1 MMAFTPTSSIRSNA
15 VMVKSTTNQEK
26 CYSHLSLAEREEI
39 AIALEQ
45 GQSLRSIAFSLGRS
59 PSSVSREI
67 QRNSPPLNKVKYR
80 GNRAQRR
87 AEDRSRRSH
96 AKERL
101 ANPLVKAYV
110 QSHLIHDGWTP
121 EGIAGRLPLDFPGL
135 TTNYESIYLWIYT
148 ERRDLIPYL
157 VRGHK
162 KRHKRPSGKK
172 SRVSKIPN
180 RVDITERPPQVD
192 LRTVAGHWEVD
203 TVVSRESKACVAVLV
218 ERKTRFFIVILMK
231 DKTASTMHEAVAV
244 ALKGLPAGLR
254 KTLTYDNGLENAL
267 HELTNAELG
276 VTSYFCKPYHSWEK
290 GSIENRNGILRRYFP
305 KKHNWRLTTQKKID
319 KVVSKINA
327 TPMKCLGF
335 KTPAEVFAKC
345 GGVALTG

>member
-1 MMAFTPTSSIRSNA
+1 MMVFTTTSSKRSNA
-15 VMVKSTTNQEK
+15 VMVKSTTNREK
-26 CYSHLSLAEREEI
+26 CYTHLSLAEREEI

-59 PSSVSREI
+59 PSSVSREVK
-67 QRNSPPLNKVKYR
+67 RNSPPLNKVRYR
-80 GNRAQRR
+80 GNRAQRQ

-110 QSHLIHDGWTP
+110 EYHLIHDGWTP
-121 EGIAGRLPLDFPGL
+121 QGIAGRLSLDFPEL
-135 TTNYESIYLWIYT
+135 ATNYESIYLWIYS
-148 ERRDLIPYL
+148 ERRDLIPHL

-162 KRHKRPSGKK
+162 KRHKRPSGKQ
-172 SRVSKIPN
+172 SRVSKIPG
-180 RVDITERPPQVD
+180 RVDITERPFQVD
-192 LRTVAGHWEVD
+192 LRTQAGHWEVD

-218 ERKTRFFIVILMK
+218 ERKTRFFLVIRMN
-231 DKTASTMHEAVAV
+231 DKTAAALHEAVTR
-244 ALKGLPAGLR
+244 ALLGLPTGLR

-267 HELTNAELG
+267 HELTNRVLG
-276 VTSYFCKPYHSWEK
+276 VKSYFCKPYHSWEK

-305 KKHNWRLTTQKKID
+305 KKHDWRLTTQKKID

-345 GGVALTG
+345 GGVALAS